1 MTKRKRT
8 KYQIVGLISLSL
20 IIAAVTYGFAQADAI
35 GTTGLLEVGYGVQS
49 EYQVTRISY
58 TLDEK
63 TPTNF
68 LAVSFELDQGA
79 AAVRAGISDT
89 KSGQIIWAESCE
101 STGYNWTCSF
111 GTSIDVRVAS
121 WLHVE

>member
-20 IIAAVTYGFAQADAI
+20 IIAAVTYGFVQADAI

-49 EYQVTRISY
+49 EYQVSRISY
-58 TLDEK
+58 TLDPE

-68 LAVSFELDQGA
+68 LAVNFELDQAA
-79 AAVRAGISDT
+79 AAVQAGISDT
-89 KSGQIIWAESCE
+89 KSGQIIWADSCDY
-101 STGYNWTCSF
+101 SGYNWTCSF

>member
-1 MTKRKRT
+1 MTKQKRT

-20 IIAAVTYGFAQADAI
+20 IIAAATYGFAKADAI

-49 EYQVTRISY
+49 QYQVTRISY
-58 TLDEK
+58 TLDEAA
-63 TPTNF
+63 PTNF

-79 AAVRAGISDT
+79 AAVRAGISET
-89 KSGQIIWAESCE
+89 KSGQIIWADSCDY
-101 STGYNWTCSF
+101 SGYNWTCSF
-111 GTSIDVRVAS
+111 DGSLGVRLAS

>member
-8 KYQIVGLISLSL
+8 KYQIAGLISLSL

-58 TLDEK
+58 TLDEDA
-63 TPTNF
+63 PTNF
-68 LAVSFELDQGA
+68 LAVNFELDQAA
-79 AAVRAGISDT
+79 AAVRAGVSDT
-89 KSGQIIWAESCE
+89 KTGQILWADSCDY
-101 STGYNWTCSF
+101 TGYNWACSF
-111 GTSIDVRVAS
+111 GAGIDVRDAS

>member
-8 KYQIVGLISLSL
+8 KYQILGLISLSL
-20 IIAAVTYGFAQADAI
+20 IIAAATYGFVEADEL

-58 TLDEK
+58 ILDEGA
-63 TPTNF
+63 PSNF
-68 LAVSFELDQGA
+68 VAVSFELDQYSAGIQ
-79 AAVRAGISDT
+79 AGISDT
-89 KSGQIIWAESCE
+89 KSGQVIWADSCE
-101 STGYNWTCSF
+101 FSGYNWVCSF
-111 GTSIDVRVAS
+111 AGSLDVRMAN